1 MKFRLLICAS
11 ALMLLGG
18 CASMARNSESATAE
32 ARWQQR
38 SAQLQQVDRFLMQAR
53 GSYGRLIPTKA
64 DLRWQQNADG
74 SFELRIAGP
83 FGIGATTISGTER
96 QVQVRTRSGTYQS
109 SDPEQW
115 IADKMGWTLPLAG
128 LRHWVLGLPSPHSEA
143 RLDLNLE
150 GQVTTLQQ
158 DGWTLVY
165 SEYQRSGGYELPRKF
180 EVSNTDVRLKVV
192 VDSWTG
198 LPPPR

>member
-1 MKFRLLICAS
+1 
-11 ALMLLGG
+11 
-18 CASMARNSESATAE
+18 MARNSESATAE

-109 SDPEQW
+109 ADPEQW

-128 LRHWVLGLPSPHSEA
+128 LRHWVLGLPSPHSES

-180 EVSNTDVRLKVV
+180 EVSNDAVKLKVV